1 MTCFDIQNRV
11 QELLDHRQRELPIEL
26 TAHMAHCAACHDDW
40 QHLLRLHDA
49 AAICRVSLPSTL
61 LADRVLEQLRSE
73 TCSRTAET
81 ARPTIS
87 PRPSVS
93 PHRHAPLTRL
103 AAMLLSALTLL
114 MAVGIGWKI
123 SSNVEFARRQNP
135 SANAVA
141 VAATAT
147 PELVNDRQLD
157 VLLHDAREAYVA
169 LASQAWQQVSA
180 VDLLLPPASIATPFN
195 GDAATQGVSE
205 PLSRPL
211 APLGEE
217 LRDAVDSLFQQV
229 FNSQDSAT

>member
-26 TAHMAHCAACHDDW
+26 AAHMTHCAACHDDW
-40 QHLLRLHDA
+40 QHLLR
-49 AAICRVSLPSTL
+49 
-61 LADRVLEQLRSE
+61 
-73 TCSRTAET
+73 
-81 ARPTIS
+81 
-87 PRPSVS
+87 
-93 PHRHAPLTRL
+93 
-103 AAMLLSALTLL
+103 
-114 MAVGIGWKI
+114 
-123 SSNVEFARRQNP
+123 
-135 SANAVA
+135 
-141 VAATAT
+141 
-147 PELVNDRQLD
+147 
-157 VLLHDAREAYVA
+157 LHDAREAYVA